1 MNNEITGWRKSSYS
15 GANGNCLEIAPT
27 VDGLIAIRNSNRPDD
42 GAILYTKAELSAF
55 LAGAKDGEFDDLA
68 V

>member
-1 MNNEITGWRKSSYS
+1 MTTNLVGPWRKSSYS

-27 VDGLIAIRNSNRPDD
+27 ADGAAIRNSNRPED
-42 GAILYTKAELSAF
+42 GVILYTKAELDAF
-55 LAGAKDGEFDDLA
+55 LKGAKDGEFDDL